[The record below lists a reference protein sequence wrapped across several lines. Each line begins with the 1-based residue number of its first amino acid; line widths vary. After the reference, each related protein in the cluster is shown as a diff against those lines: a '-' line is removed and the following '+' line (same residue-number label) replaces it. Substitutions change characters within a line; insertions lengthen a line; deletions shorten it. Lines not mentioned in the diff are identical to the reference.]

1 MTLVLLAKE
10 GEKTKESSII
20 YIQRDSLIGL
30 DDDNNSDPKC
40 KLGHLDLLMGGGHV
54 SRSAYINCSN
64 IYYYTLCDLVF

>member
-1 MTLVLLAKE
+1 MTVVLLAKE

-20 YIQRDSLIGL
+20 YIQRDNLIRL
-30 DDDNNSDPKC
+30 DDDNNSDPRC

-64 IYYYTLCDLVF
+64 IYYYILCNLVF

>member
-40 KLGHLDLLMGGGHV
+40 KLGHLDLPENVG
-54 SRSAYINCSN
+54 A
-64 IYYYTLCDLVF
+64 LVTWDIQF